1 MTIRRVLIGSGEPV
15 ASVRADA
22 VTCMRSLAG
31 RDSDAAVEFV
41 DGDAPALAVI
51 RRARVVF

>member
-1 MTIRRVLIGSGEPV
+1 
-15 ASVRADA
+15 
-22 VTCMRSLAG
+22 MRSLAG

-41 DGDAPALAVI
+41 DGDASALAVI